1 MAIFTEHY
9 VLSKSWPVCTYAYL
23 LPHFLFL
30 PKSRLKHT
38 VHKMRADQKAV
49 TVLEGERK
57 CVAEV
62 ESHSD
67 PDILSHDPFS

>member
-1 MAIFTEHY
+1 MIW
-9 VLSKSWPVCTYAYL
+9 WPLCMYAYL
-23 LPHFLFL
+23 LPHFFFFL

-38 VHKMRADQKAV
+38 VHQMRADQKAV
-49 TVLEGERK
+49 SVLEGERK
-57 CVAEV
+57 YVAEV